1 MRRWLQVLAVGLVLG
16 VTALVAAQPDDELP
30 AVTARELKKM
40 DWSQVVVLDARPTVM
55 YEREHIAGARSLPT
69 MLFHQRYE
77 ERAAA
82 IPKSVLLVTYC
93 GGPTCSKSTLLA
105 QKLAE
110 RGHRVAV
117 LKGGL
122 VEWKAQGFSVEA
134 GTSSQEAQAEG
145 RSRRACVMY
154 L

>member
-1 MRRWLQVLAVGLVLG
+1 MRRWLQVTCVSFVLA
-16 VTALVAAQPDDELP
+16 VTALVAAQQSDELP
-30 AVTARELKKM
+30 VVTSRELKKM

-55 YEREHIAGARSLPT
+55 YEREHISGARSLPT
-69 MLFHQRYE
+69 MLFKQRYE

-82 IPKSVLLVTYC
+82 IPKSMLLVTYC

-122 VEWKAQGFSVEA
+122 VEWKAAGFPVEA
-134 GTSSQEAQAEG
+134 STPPQEAQAEG
-145 RSRRACVMY
+145 QSAGVCVMY